1 MKDKSPRQLSAQI
14 SYLSPLDQIR
24 HAEAEVTRKLVQA
37 RETANKIVEDA
48 RSQSIQTLEMARKAG
63 EQEGQ
68 SRYKEIL
75 KNSEDEATALVA
87 EARKRAKKSRNISRL
102 HMEGLVE
109 RIENFIIGLEE
120 GI

>member
-1 MKDKSPRQLSAQI
+1 MKDKSPEQSSAQF

-24 HAEAEVTRKLVQA
+24 HAEAEVTRKIVQA
-37 RETANKIVEDA
+37 RETSNNIVEDA
-48 RSQSIQTLEMARKAG
+48 HIQSLRILEMARQAG

-75 KNSEDEATALVA
+75 KNSEDEATALVS
-87 EARKRAKKSRNISRL
+87 EARRRAKKSRNISKIR
-102 HMEGLVE
+102 MEILVE